1 MGRQLAGV
9 DVDQAIRKAPADH
22 GRIANDG
29 QKAGLEDL
37 SLRRGQLAGQ
47 LGCAAVDRKQAVVER
62 RVDVAIGSGADH
74 ALLHV
79 EEHEVDQRQGIVAG
93 LSEIVQRLA
102 RRAELQAGVAPV
114 GVEHLADDLA
124 IGRGGEEAGGKE
136 EFVVGVEGVEVAQ
149 EEQQFVFLQAAEV
162 GGRWEKVI
170 LDTLRAGFPR
180 KRTTM
185 TTVGQQPLHPIY
197 CRSVAKCNSPI

>member
-1 MGRQLAGV
+1 MGRQIAGV

-22 GRIANDG
+22 GRIADDG

-124 IGRGGEEAGGKE
+124 IGRGYLLRRGRDEAGGQKDL
-136 EFVVGVEGVEVAQ
+136 VVRVQRIQLAQQGHKLLLAELLEVR
-149 EEQQFVFLQAAEV
+149 FEV
-162 GGRWEKVI
+162 GPGGCGHRRNELYL
-170 LDTLRAGFPR
+170 LDF
-180 KRTTM
+180 
-185 TTVGQQPLHPIY
+185 VQ
-197 CRSVAKCNSPI
+197 

>member
-1 MGRQLAGV
+1 MDGGISQLPMGRQLAGV
-9 DVDQAIRKAPADH
+9 DVDQAIVKAPADH
-22 GRIANDG
+22 SCIADDG

-37 SLRRGQLAGQ
+37 SLRRVQLAGQ
-47 LGCAAVDRKQAVVER
+47 LGCAAVDRKQAAVER

-124 IGRGGEEAGGKE
+124 IGRGYLLRRGRHEAGGQKDL
-136 EFVVGVEGVEVAQ
+136 VVRVQRIQFAQ
-149 EEQQFVFLQAAEV
+149 QGHKLLLAELLEV
-162 GGRWEKVI
+162 GFEVGPGRCGHRRIKLCL
-170 LDTLRAGFPR
+170 LDLVQQLETLFLA
-180 KRTTM
+180 
-185 TTVGQQPLHPIY
+185 
-197 CRSVAKCNSPI
+197 